1 MKRTQIIRLVLVM
14 AAVFV
19 SGMLVARMKYRS
31 SDPAYPVGFEPYD
44 AVPADLIGWAERE
57 SIPLPTGEARAVA
70 AGPEGLLAVAI
81 DDRIVILQGAKTS
94 EIRPGQTVMCLA
106 IASNAVIVA
115 GFRQSVGVYDIG
127 GKRLGAVTA
136 LGAKPQV
143 SSVAVMGNA
152 IYIADFGQHCI
163 WKAGFDGTVQGQYPG
178 PTPNGFVI
186 PSAYFDVAASVIGLW
201 VVNPGMHELILLDEN
216 LTERAKW
223 HKAGMALD
231 EFMGCCNPSHI
242 AAMPCGGMVTS
253 EKGIPRIK
261 LVARDGALID
271 VVAPPSAFPG
281 SHGPF
286 DLAADASGRLYVLD
300 ARRQCVRVFEHLRPC
315 TPIPEPLSSD
325 RNDTG
330 GRTAD

>member
-1 MKRTQIIRLVLVM
+1 MKPSRIIRMVLIM
-14 AAVFV
+14 AAVFL
-19 SGMLVARMKYRS
+19 SGMLVARMRNHAYAPGY
-31 SDPAYPVGFEPYD
+31 PAGFEPYD
-44 AVPADLIGWAERE
+44 AVPAESIGWAERE
-57 SIPLPTGEARAVA
+57 PIALPAGEARAVA
-70 AGPEGLLAVAI
+70 SGSQGLLAVAV
-81 DDRIVILQGAKTS
+81 DDRIVLLQDGRAT
-94 EIRPGQTVMCLA
+94 EIRPGQEVMCLA
-106 IASNAVIVA
+106 VASNALIVA
-115 GFRQSVGVYDIG
+115 GFRQSVAIYDLTG
-127 GKRLGAVTA
+127 NRLGAVTA

-143 SSVAVMGNA
+143 ASVAVMGEA
-152 IYIADFGQHCI
+152 IFIADFGQRCV
-163 WKAGFDGTVQGQYPG
+163 WKAGFDGAILGQYPG
-178 PTPNGFVI
+178 PTPGGFVI
-186 PSAYFDVAASVIGLW
+186 PSANFDICASVIGLW

-223 HKAGMALD
+223 TKAGLALD

-300 ARRQCVRVFEHLRPC
+300 ARQQRVRVFEHLRPC
-315 TPIPEPLSSD
+315 TPVAGPVA
-325 RNDTG
+325 TG
-330 GRTAD
+330 KKDAGGKAAD